1 MTLGVRSA
9 GNRSGDDSE
18 EDVREDKIIQV
29 DWEKLKL
36 EAEI

>member
-1 MTLGVRSA
+1 MTLGVLSA
-9 GNRSGDDSE
+9 SNRSGDDLE
-18 EDVREDKIIQV
+18 EDEREEKIIQV